1 MGRSTPQ
8 RQLPEGF
15 EEHRTDGKRRCWARS
30 KKRDGDQCG
39 GVALAGQNVC
49 RYHGGSTPQA
59 LRKAEQRIA
68 EAEVE
73 EATRRALAV
82 LDIAPVDNPLTALS
96 EVAGQILAWKD
107 ALAERVNEI
116 NGEIRYKDGRGAEQ
130 LRAEVALYER
140 ALDRSITA
148 LSAIA
153 RLNIDER
160 LAAINE
166 RQADAVITAIEA
178 ALAHAGVTG
187 ERAVEAKKVAA
198 RHLRAVS

>member
-1 MGRSTPQ
+1 MAKRE
-8 RQLPEGF
+8 LPAGF
-15 EEHRTDGKRRCWARS
+15 DMYHPNGKRRCWARS
-30 KKRDGDQCG
+30 KKRDGNQCAG
-39 GVALAGQNVC
+39 WALAGQNVC
-49 RYHGGSTPQA
+49 RYHGGAAPQSLA
-59 LRKAEQRIA
+59 KAAQRVA

-73 EATRRALAV
+73 EGARRALAI

-96 EVAGQILAWKD
+96 EVAGQIIAWKD

-116 NGEIRYKDGRGAEQ
+116 TGAIRYKDGRGAEQ
-130 LRAEVALYER
+130 LRAEVVLYER

-160 LAAINE
+160 LAAISE
-166 RQADAVITAIEA
+166 KQADAVITAIEA
-178 ALAHAGVTG
+178 ALAHVGITG

-198 RHLRAVS
+198 RPLRSVN

>member
-1 MGRSTPQ
+1 MAKRE
-8 RQLPEGF
+8 LPEGF
-15 EEHRTDGKRRCWARS
+15 QEHRTDGQRRCWARS
-30 KKRDGDQCG
+30 KKRDGGQCG
-39 GVALAGQNVC
+39 ATAMTGQNVC
-49 RYHGGSTPQA
+49 RHHGGASPQA
-59 LRKAEQRIA
+59 IARAEQRVA
-68 EAEVE
+68 EAEVAD
-73 EATRRALAV
+73 ATRRALAT

-107 ALAERVNEI
+107 QLAARVNDI
-116 NGEIRYKDGRGAEQ
+116 SDAIRYKDGRGAEQ

-160 LAAINE
+160 LAAISE
-166 RQADAVITAIEA
+166 KQADAVITAIEA

-187 ERAVEAKKVAA
+187 ERSVEAKKVAA
-198 RHLRAVS
+198 RHLRVVS